1 MVVLGLTD
9 VGRRRARGA
18 DRILAHPAPGRGLV
32 SRHAE
37 GVTIEAA
44 GVGYE
49 IAMTPRDL
57 ATLPAIGEEVV
68 VHTHLHVRED
78 QLALFGFVD
87 EDGRT
92 VFRHLLG
99 ASGVGPKLALAIL
112 GTLGADRLRA
122 AVVGEDVDTLTTV
135 PGIGVRSAQKLVL
148 DLRARLALPSGGIPT
163 GGGMAASVIR
173 KPSVVAMLG
182 MIIPAPFVIPAM

>member
-1 MVVLGLTD
+1 MI
-9 VGRRRARGA
+9 GRLRG
-18 DRILAHPAPGRGLV
+18 HLV
-32 SRHAE
+32 SRQAD
-37 GVTIEAA
+37 GVIVEAA

-49 IAMTPRDL
+49 ISMTPRDM
-57 ATLPAIGEEVV
+57 AALPAIGDEVV

-78 QLALFGFVD
+78 QLALFGFAE

-148 DLRARLALPSGGIPT
+148 DLRARLALPAGGIPT
-163 GGGMAASVIR
+163 GGGMAAVRSALEGLGYAPAEIR
-173 KPSVVAMLG
+173 AAVEGLSGDDVEAMLRSALQKLG
-182 MIIPAPFVIPAM
+182 RP

>member
-1 MVVLGLTD
+1 MI
-9 VGRRRARGA
+9 GRLRGHLVARTT
-18 DRILAHPAPGRGLV
+18 
-32 SRHAE
+32 E
-37 GVTIEAA
+37 GVTVEAG

-57 ATLPAIGEEVV
+57 AALPAVGEEVV

-78 QLALFGFVD
+78 QLALFGFAD
-87 EDGRT
+87 EEGRN

-112 GTLGADRLRA
+112 GTLGADRLRT

-135 PGIGVRSAQKLVL
+135 PGIGLRSAQKLVL
-148 DLRARLALPSGGIPT
+148 DLRARLSLPTSGIPSGG
-163 GGGMAASVIR
+163 GLAAVRSALEGLGYSAGEIR
-173 KPSVVAMLG
+173 EGVEGLSGDDVAAMLRSALQRLG
-182 MIIPAPFVIPAM
+182 RP